1 MYFLFN
7 FIMGGLLSIIMG
19 GLLSNGWLTKYI
31 AYKYNGQDKPNEKDG
46 WTYTKYELG

>member
-1 MYFLFN
+1 MKWADNYF
-7 FIMGGLLSIIMG
+7 
-19 GLLSNGWLTKYI
+19 